1 MEDTDR
7 VCPECGV
14 VLKGLNIV
22 AHSLTHF
29 PEYLDPA
36 KSSKLARERQKKLL
50 AGGITRAE
58 YKKSQEV
65 D

>member
-1 MEDTDR
+1 MDDIIK
-7 VCPECGV
+7 VCPECGK
-14 VLKGLNIV
+14 VLKGVNIV

-36 KSSKLARERQKKLL
+36 KSSKLARERQKRLL
-50 AGGITRAE
+50 AGGITLAE

-65 D
+65 E